1 MNARSFALN
10 GSDRGLVYMESDTK
24 RIEAEL
30 AGLSAEIAKLT
41 AESKKVEAETAKLAA
56 ETPKLSAE
64 AARLQWENEHAKEGR
79 RLEWLKALGT
89 SSAFLVA
96 IAALTGFAWTVYN
109 GIREHK
115 RVDQKRQDERNQ
127 SADKDFKSA
136 VSNIG
141 DPDPSQ
147 RTLNVINLSVFL
159 ENEYTRYHK
168 RSLDI
173 PHSIAFSG
181 SALSPLRWS

>member
-1 MNARSFALN
+1 
-10 GSDRGLVYMESDTK
+10 MESDTK

-115 RVDQKRQDERNQ
+115 RVDQKRQDELNQ
-127 SADKDFKSA
+127 SADEDFGSSR
-136 VSNIG
+136 VPGSYV
-141 DPDPSQ
+141 
-147 RTLNVINLSVFL
+147 R
-159 ENEYTRYHK
+159 K
-168 RSLDI
+168 RSRSA
-173 PHSIAFSG
+173 PHNALPRRLTLCTTSQKPTYRGQVSG
-181 SALSPLRWS
+181 EMPRCGRHHDLRSDHTPALVLTGTS